1 MSGEL
6 TIEITNRIIN
16 EGDLLGATIPNTEY
30 GGFWVES
37 YVFKKKIFAVLH
49 PRSKTDMLATEISF
63 NDLPTYTED
72 PILARKLYKSF
83 MTPHRRS
90 K

>member
-1 MSGEL
+1 MSGVISTEV
-6 TIEITNRIIN
+6 TNIIIN

-30 GGFWVES
+30 GGFWVET
-37 YVFKKKIFAVLH
+37 YVYNKKIYAVLH
-49 PRSKTDMLATEISF
+49 PRSKTDVPAGEITMEE
-63 NDLPTYTED
+63 LPTYVED

-83 MTPHRRS
+83 MTPHQRE